1 MSVTLGSQV
10 ALVGYD
16 VKSQTPALPASAH
29 VSNLKPQTVELTLH
43 WQALQEMSESYTVFV
58 HVVDATGA
66 VRTQQDNPPM
76 NGTYPTTLW
85 QPGEFVHDVYT
96 LSLPPDLPA
105 GDYVL
110 EVGLYL
116 ADTGARLPVVG
127 NGDHVVLSQLHV
139 TP

>member
-1 MSVTLGSQV
+1 
-10 ALVGYD
+10 
-16 VKSQTPALPASAH
+16 
-29 VSNLKPQTVELTLH
+29 
-43 WQALQEMSESYTVFV
+43 
-58 HVVDATGA
+58 
-66 VRTQQDNPPM
+66 M